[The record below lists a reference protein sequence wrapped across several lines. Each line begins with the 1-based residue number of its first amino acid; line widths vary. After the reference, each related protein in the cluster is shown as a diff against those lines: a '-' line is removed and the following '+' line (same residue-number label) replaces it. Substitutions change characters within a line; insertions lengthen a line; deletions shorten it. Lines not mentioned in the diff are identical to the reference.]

1 MEKRWWC
8 VSCFSQMELDIHGRC
23 GVCGSD
29 AVDRI
34 PRGASPMSALEQT
47 PAPKPLRGFSL
58 NYWRMKLATHW
69 IGKNAGVPQ
78 QLNKL

>member
-1 MEKRWWC
+1 
-8 VSCFSQMELDIHGRC
+8 
-23 GVCGSD
+23 
-29 AVDRI
+29 
-34 PRGASPMSALEQT
+34 MSALEQT

-58 NYWRMKLATHW
+58 NYWRMKLAGHW